1 MARGTGKLWRT
12 IFVSNPLDPRSGK
25 DARPAVDPTYPQTAL
40 LVRLAVERV
49 AADPADEQRYL
60 ELHFALDRAVERNLR
75 YRELLALFAEGAMSA
90 APEVSWAWRLAAGLG
105 ANLMGDS
112 AAAIRWLHDAEQELA
127 RDGRLNTAAAAF
139 VFGELARAEYHFG
152 EHVAGLEA
160 ANRALQLARSANS
173 PLAEAY
179 AHHYLGLISL
189 RRRDFEYAR
198 RHITQALELFEWMN
212 QRQGRARVLDSMA
225 SLLIEQGQYDAARRL
240 LEESLVVKQELR
252 DLRGQALTC
261 GNLAQIYIAHGDYP
275 QAMLYLDR
283 TRELVSRVGD
293 ERNATL
299 LRVRLGELHLRHGSP
314 ERASDE
320 LESARQLAVERH
332 DARLEAHACF
342 ALAEARGQ
350 LEDHAGALEAVR
362 RAYDYFASSDD
373 SVMRDRVELRQALI
387 QGDDLESEAVSA
399 PLKRLRALEVGAPL
413 AEALFE
419 TATSF
424 RNRGLAQQVIALYA
438 EALDVAEPVLADQ
451 FAAIMRSRA
460 ESAEARA
467 WVDAMLMVKRHKDRL
482 EDAYERLRRA
492 ETLRESLTQMI
503 VHDLKNPLTAV
514 LPWLETIQGG
524 GLTQEEIE
532 EALQTVIDE
541 CGYLLR
547 MIEDLNDVGKSQVG
561 NRLEIVREPVQLDEM
576 LLAVADRLKGRAR
589 ESGMSVRVEELPPL
603 PVLQADREKLRRV
616 IENLI
621 ANGIKYGRPAEGS
634 TLPPEVTI
642 RAVIEPP
649 GPGRDY
655 ETVRVEIRDNGS
667 GIPLAEA
674 DRVFEAYYQ
683 AEAGRKRKAGV
694 GLGLAF
700 CRMVVEAHG
709 GSIWTQS
716 NPDGGSI
723 FLFRLPLS
731 SEP

>member
-1 MARGTGKLWRT
+1 M
-12 IFVSNPLDPRSGK
+12 
-25 DARPAVDPTYPQTAL
+25 DPTYPQTAL

-139 VFGELARAEYHFG
+139 VFGELARAEYHYG

-189 RRRDFEYAR
+189 RQRDFEYAR
-198 RHITQALELFEWMN
+198 RHITQALNLFEWMN

-225 SLLIEQGQYDAARRL
+225 SLYIEQGQYESARRL
-240 LEESLVVKQELR
+240 LEESLIVKEELR

-261 GNLAQIYIAHGDYP
+261 GNLAQIFIAHGDYP
-275 QAMLYLDR
+275 RAMEYLDR
-283 TRELVSRVGD
+283 TRALVSRVGD

-299 LRVRLGELHLRHGSP
+299 LRVRLGELHLRHRNP

-320 LESARQLAVERH
+320 LEGARALALERH

-350 LEDHAGALEAVR
+350 LEDRAGALEAAQK
-362 RAYDYFASSDD
+362 AYDYFASSDD
-373 SVMRDRVELRQALI
+373 SVMRDRAALRQALI
-387 QGDDLESEAVSA
+387 AGEDLSA
-399 PLKRLRALEVGAPL
+399 PAVQEPLERLRALEAGAPL

-424 RNRGLAQQVIALYA
+424 RNRGRAQEVIALYA

-451 FAAIMRSRA
+451 FAAIMRQRA

-524 GLTQEEIE
+524 GLTQEEVE

-561 NRLEIVREPVQLDEM
+561 NGIELVCEPVQLTE
-576 LLAVADRLKGRAR
+576 LLQVVAERLSGRAR
-589 ESGMSVRVEELPPL
+589 ESGISIQVAPL
-603 PVLQADREKLRRV
+603 PDLPAIQADREKLRRV
-616 IENLI
+616 VENLI
-621 ANGIKYGRPAEGS
+621 ANGIKYGRPPEGS
-634 TLPPEVTI
+634 QLPAEVVV
-642 RAVIEPP
+642 RAAIEPP
-649 GPGRDY
+649 GPGRGY
-655 ETVRVEIRDNGS
+655 ETVRVEVCDHGI

-700 CRMVVEAHG
+700 CRMVIEAHG
-709 GSIWTQS
+709 GSIWTQP
-716 NPDGGSI
+716 NPEGGSV
-723 FLFRLPLS
+723 FLFRLPLTAGA
-731 SEP
+731 

>member
-1 MARGTGKLWRT
+1 MHEIRRT
-12 IFVSNPLDPRSGK
+12 ILVSISPSPQTGR
-25 DARPAVDPTYPQTAL
+25 DASPAVDPTYPQTAL

-105 ANLMGDS
+105 SNLMGDS

-127 RDGRLNTAAAAF
+127 HGGRLNTAAAAF
-139 VFGELARAEYHFG
+139 VFGELARAEYHYG
-152 EHVAGLEA
+152 EHAAGLEA

-189 RRRDFEYAR
+189 RQRDFEYAR
-198 RHITQALELFEWMN
+198 RHIVQSLELFEWMN

-225 SLLIEQGQYDAARRL
+225 SLQIEQGQYDAARRL
-240 LEESLVVKQELR
+240 LEESLVVKEELR

-261 GNLAQIYIAHGDYP
+261 SNLAQIFIAHGDYP

-283 TRELVSRVGD
+283 TRALVSRVGD

-299 LRVRLGELHLRHGSP
+299 LRVRVGELHLRHGNP
-314 ERASDE
+314 ERACDE
-320 LESARQLAVERH
+320 LESARQLAVDRH

-350 LEDHAGALEAVR
+350 IHDHAGALEAAK
-362 RAYDYFASSDD
+362 RAYDYFAASDD
-373 SVMRDRVELRQALI
+373 TVMRDRAALRQALV
-387 QGDDLESEAVSA
+387 QGEDLASPTVTE
-399 PLKRLRALEVGAPL
+399 PLERLRALEAGAPL

-424 RNRGLAQQVIALYA
+424 RNRGRAQQVIALYA

-482 EDAYERLRRA
+482 EDAYERLQRA

-503 VHDLKNPLTAV
+503 VHDLKNPLTAI
-514 LPWLETIQGG
+514 LPWLETIQTGA
-524 GLTQEEIE
+524 LTQDEVE

-561 NRLEIVREPVQLDEM
+561 NRIELVCESVHLDE
-576 LLAVADRLKGRAR
+576 LLQIVADRLQGRAR
-589 ESGMSVRVEELPPL
+589 ESGMTIRVDPLPPL
-603 PVLQADREKLRRV
+603 PVIQADREKMRRV

-634 TLPPEVTI
+634 PLPPEVTV
-642 RAVIEPP
+642 RAAIEPP
-649 GPGRDY
+649 GPGRGY
-655 ETVRVEIRDNGS
+655 ETVRVEVCDNGV

-683 AEAGRKRKAGV
+683 AEAGRRRKAGV

-700 CRMVVEAHG
+700 CRMVIEAHG
-709 GSIWTQS
+709 GSIWTQP
-716 NPDGGSI
+716 NPDGGSL
-723 FLFRLPLS
+723 FLFRLPLTATS
-731 SEP
+731 